1 MKSHPGTSHYARL
14 GLDALT
20 AKPVSRIIGLFAGG
34 IALVASVVAP
44 ISNAAQS
51 SRFEITGSS
60 TLVLDQPVQ
69 KSGNVQLK
77 AALVPEEGAISAL
90 SKVQAG
96 GGFSINASLAAA
108 SMACYNDTIFRDG
121 FDGDG
126 Q

>member
-1 MKSHPGTSHYARL
+1 MKSHTEKPLVGRL
-14 GLDALT
+14 GHDART
-20 AKPVSRIIGLFAGG
+20 AKSASRIMCLLASG
-34 IALVASVVAP
+34 IALAASVVAP

-51 SRFEITGSS
+51 SRFEIRGSG

-77 AALVPEEGAISAL
+77 AALVPEEVASSEL
-90 SKVQAG
+90 PKVQAG
-96 GGFSINASLAAA
+96 GGFALNASLAAT